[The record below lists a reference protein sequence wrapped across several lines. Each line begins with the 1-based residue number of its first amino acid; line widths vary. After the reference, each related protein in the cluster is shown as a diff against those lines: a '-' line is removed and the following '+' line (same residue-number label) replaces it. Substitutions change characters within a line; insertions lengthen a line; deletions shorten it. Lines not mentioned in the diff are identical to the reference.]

1 MAPPLRPGDR
11 VAWLSAD
18 GDGVRVE
25 EATVLSVEREGMGWT
40 AETDHGREVVDH
52 RGEGSRLLPIDDELA
67 RDFARHD
74 GEPFVVQSTAQ
85 EIEADLDPL
94 LDWDTFER
102 ELGRDDPDRDHGPE
116 R

>member
-1 MAPPLRPGDR
+1 MGRTQSR
-11 VAWLSAD
+11 SAD
-18 GDGVRVE
+18 NHHP
-25 EATVLSVEREGMGWT
+25 SVG
-40 AETDHGREVVDH
+40 H
-52 RGEGSRLLPIDDELA
+52 L
-67 RDFARHD
+67 
-74 GEPFVVQSTAQ
+74 VVQSTAQ